1 MHTRV
6 RILVSAALLLLATGG
21 LLIDWSAAGQE
32 TEKKTT
38 TPPER
43 KISGPYTHEN
53 LAIFFI
59 HGEDALKGRKFM
71 LLGEAMEKKV
81 FAIYET
87 QQVNT
92 LEMENLSATDE
103 VLILSGDIL
112 KGGQQDRIAQHDQ
125 FVPPKSGKTPLTVFC
140 VEHTAGRWMRKM
152 TEEDKKFQASPGQLN
167 NNALRLAN
175 RSEGNQSKVWKEVAE
190 AQRILTMK
198 TGKDVKAK
206 ESDSS
211 LALSLQAKEVIA
223 ATDKYIAALQPMK
236 DKDDVIGYAF
246 AINGKV
252 YMADIYGSPALFA
265 KVWPRLLHASALEAF
280 AELEKGKHFTPA
292 TVASVTAFLADADK
306 GKTTEKEVSKDIR
319 ETAYSGE
326 NALRFDSKLIGGKKG
341 DIASPAAPL
350 RQNYLKKK

>member
-1 MHTRV
+1 MHTRFHV
-6 RILVSAALLLLATGG
+6 VVSAALLLAAAG
-21 LLIDWSAAGQE
+21 LLTGWSAAGQE
-32 TEKKTT
+32 TDKPP
-38 TPPER
+38 PPER

-87 QQVNT
+87 QNVNK

-125 FVPPKSGKTPLTVFC
+125 FVPPKSGRMPLTVFC

-167 NNALRLAN
+167 SNALRLAN
-175 RSEGNQSKVWKEVAE
+175 RSEGNQGKVWKEVAE

-223 ATDKYIAALQPMK
+223 ATDKYIAALQPIMK

-265 KVWPRLLHASALEAF
+265 KLWPRLLHASALEAF
-280 AELEKGKHFTPA
+280 AELEKGKQFTPG
-292 TVASVTAFLADADK
+292 TVASVTGFLADADK

-319 ETAYSGE
+319 ETTYSGE
-326 NALRFDSKLIGGKKG
+326 NALRFDSRLLGAKKG
-341 DIASPAAPL
+341 DIPSPAAPL
-350 RQNYLKKK
+350 RQNYLKK